1 MAIVSEDPSNPCYDI
16 KSADLSL
23 VAFLLKS
30 TDITAVSRSFKSKM
44 AESPGFFDQDLVV
57 IDVSGLALAHDE
69 TFDLQ
74 ALMLVLH
81 EHGLVPLAIKGAPPA
96 LLTLAKGL
104 GLVDATDARTGH
116 SVMLPEAP
124 QSQPLPV
131 ETVSPQIPLGAMR
144 IDRPL
149 RSGQQ
154 IYARGRDL
162 IVMGMVNAGAEV
174 IADGHIHVYG
184 ALRGRAIAG
193 ARGNTD
199 AHIFAQVMEPE
210 LISIAGV
217 YRTSENPL
225 PKEAFGKAVH
235 VCLQSGSDGDKLL
248 ITPLKT

>member
-1 MAIVSEDPSNPCYDI
+1 MAIVSEDPSSPCYDI

-23 VAFLLKS
+23 VAFLIKS
-30 TDITAVSRSFKSKM
+30 TDIAAVSESFKLKM
-44 AESPGFFDQDLVV
+44 AETPDFFDQDPVV
-57 IDVSGLALAHDE
+57 IDVSGLTLAHDE
-69 TFDLQ
+69 TIDLN
-74 ALMLVLH
+74 ALMVVLR
-81 EHGLVPLAIKGAPPA
+81 EHNLVPLAIKGAQPA
-96 LLTLAKGL
+96 LLALARGL
-104 GLVDATDARTGH
+104 GLVDATDARIGR
-116 SVMLPEAP
+116 SVSLPEPTGA
-124 QSQPLPV
+124 QPLPV
-131 ETVSPQIPLGAMR
+131 EHVSAPVPLGALR
-144 IDRPL
+144 IDKPL

-193 ARGNTD
+193 ARGNTE

-225 PKEAFGKAVH
+225 TKEVFGKAVH
-235 VCLQSGSDGDKLL
+235 VSLQTGSDGDKLL

>member
-57 IDVSGLALAHDE
+57 IDVSGLPLEPDE

-74 ALMLVLH
+74 TLMMVLL
-81 EHGLVPLAIKGAPPA
+81 ENGLVALAIKGAPPA
-96 LLTLAKGL
+96 LLALAKDL
-104 GLVDATDARTGH
+104 GLVDASDARTGR
-116 SVMLPEAP
+116 SVQLPESP

-131 ETVSPQIPLGAMR
+131 ESVSPPVPLGAMW
-144 IDRPL
+144 IERPL

-162 IVMGMVNAGAEV
+162 IVMGMVNPGAEV

-217 YRTSENPL
+217 YRTSENPF
-225 PKEAFGKAVH
+225 PKEAFGKAVD
-235 VCLQSGSDGDKLL
+235 VCLRSGPEGDKLL